1 MELIL
6 ISSSKLKIMLSDA
19 DMEKYDLKAETVDYD
34 NTATRR
40 AFWSILDDAKN
51 ETGFDAASDRLFIQ
65 MYPSKDGGCEM
76 FVTKLGTLCTEETPA
91 SPCAPDRKRPKSP
104 LPTKGE
110 EKKKEHL
117 SIYSFDSLEWLLQ
130 VCRRLK
136 KAKWRGRSKAYKAFD
151 GKCYL
156 FLYERCEAPPLLT
169 KVSFLY
175 EYGIAEHVE
184 SISLYIK
191 EYAVPLCENSA
202 VEILGA
208 L

>member
-19 DMEKYDLKAETVDYD
+19 DMEKYDLTAQTVDYD

-76 FVTKLGTLCTEETPA
+76 FVTKLGTLCAEEDP
-91 SPCAPDRKRPKSP
+91 SPSCPPERRRSRPPLSHKS
-104 LPTKGE
+104 E
-110 EKKKEHL
+110 ERVKERL
-117 SIYSFDSLEWLLQ
+117 SVYSFEDLERLLE
-130 VCRRLK
+130 VCRRLLQV
-136 KAKWRGRSKAYKAFD
+136 KWKGRSKAYRAFD

-156 FLYERCEAPPLLT
+156 FLYERTESTLLLT
-169 KVSFLY
+169 RFSFIG
-175 EYGIAEHVE
+175 EYGIAEHAE
-184 SISLYIK
+184 TSSLYIK
-191 EYAVPLCENSA
+191 EYASPLCECAA
-202 VEILGA
+202 VETLGA

>member
-6 ISSSKLKIMLSDA
+6 ISSSKLKIMLSDE

-76 FVTKLGTLCTEETPA
+76 FVTKLGTLCAEEAPPA
-91 SPCAPDRKRPKSP
+91 PCPPDRKRQRSALSP
-104 LPTKGE
+104 KGE
-110 EKKKEHL
+110 ERTKERL
-117 SIYSFDSLEWLLQ
+117 SVYSFESLEWLLE
-130 VCRRLK
+130 VCRRLLRV
-136 KAKWRGRSKAYKAFD
+136 KWKGRSRAYKAFD

-156 FLYERCEAPPLLT
+156 FLYERGEALPLLT
-169 KVSFLY
+169 RFSFIG
-175 EYGIAEHVE
+175 EYGIAEHAETV
-184 SISLYIK
+184 SLYIK
-191 EYAVPLCENSA
+191 EYASPLCENAA
-202 VEILGA
+202 VETLGA

>member
-19 DMEKYDLKAETVDYD
+19 DMEKYDLTAETVDYD

-76 FVTKLGTLCTEETPA
+76 FVTKLGTLCTEDTPA
-91 SPCAPDRKRPKSP
+91 PLCTTEQKRHRQPKC
-104 LPTKGE
+104 E
-110 EKKKEHL
+110 EKPRESL
-117 SIYSFDSLEWLLQ
+117 SVYSFESLEWLLG
-130 VCRRLK
+130 VCRRLLK
-136 KAKWRGRSKAYKAFD
+136 VKWKGRSKAYRAFD

-156 FLYERCEAPPLLT
+156 FLYERGEVLPLLT
-169 KVSFLY
+169 RFSFIS
-175 EYGIAEHVE
+175 EYGSAEHAETV
-184 SISLYIK
+184 SLYIK
-191 EYAVPLCENSA
+191 EYAAPLCENAA
-202 VEILGA
+202 VETLGV

>member
-19 DMEKYDLKAETVDYD
+19 DMEKYDLTAETVDYD

-76 FVTKLGTLCTEETPA
+76 FVTKLGTLCAEECPA
-91 SPCAPDRKRPKSP
+91 ATCAPERKRPRMSLPPKS
-104 LPTKGE
+104 E
-110 EKKKEHL
+110 EKTKERL
-117 SIYSFDSLEWLLQ
+117 SVYSFESLEWLLG
-130 VCRRLK
+130 VCRRLLK
-136 KAKWRGRSKAYKAFD
+136 VKWKGRSKAYRAFD

-156 FLYERCEAPPLLT
+156 FLYERGEALPLLT
-169 KVSFLY
+169 RFSFIS
-175 EYGIAEHVE
+175 EYGIAEHAE
-184 SISLYIK
+184 TLSLYIK
-191 EYAVPLCENSA
+191 EYATPLCENAA
-202 VEILGA
+202 VEILGV

>member
-19 DMEKYDLKAETVDYD
+19 DMEKYDLTAETVDYD

-76 FVTKLGTLCTEETPA
+76 FVTKLGTLCGEEPPF
-91 SPCAPDRKRPKSP
+91 SPERKRAKTLPSKS
-104 LPTKGE
+104 E
-110 EKKKEHL
+110 EKTKERL
-117 SIYSFDSLEWLLQ
+117 SVYSFESLEWLLK
-130 VCRRLK
+130 VCRRLLRV
-136 KAKWRGRSKAYKAFD
+136 KWRGRSKAYRAYD
-151 GKCYL
+151 GRCYL
-156 FLYERCEAPPLLT
+156 FLYERGEARPLLT
-169 KVSFLY
+169 KFSFLG
-175 EYGIAEHVE
+175 EYGVCEHAETVA
-184 SISLYIK
+184 LYIK
-191 EYAVPLCENSA
+191 EYASPLCESAA
-202 VEILGA
+202 VETLGV

>member
-19 DMEKYDLKAETVDYD
+19 DMEKYDLKAETIDYD

-76 FVTKLGTLCTEETPA
+76 FVTKLGTLCAEESPA
-91 SPCAPDRKRPKSP
+91 SPCSPERKRSRMP
-104 LPTKGE
+104 LPPKGE
-110 EKKKEHL
+110 EKTKERL
-117 SIYSFDSLEWLLQ
+117 FVYSFESLEWLLQ
-130 VCRRLK
+130 ACRRLLRV
-136 KAKWRGRSKAYKAFD
+136 KWRGRSKAYKAYD

-156 FLYERCEAPPLLT
+156 FLYERGEALPLLT
-169 KVSFLY
+169 RLSFLG
-175 EYGIAEHVE
+175 EYGIAEHAE
-184 SISLYIK
+184 TITLYIK
-191 EYAVPLCENSA
+191 EYASPLCENSA
-202 VEILGA
+202 VETLGV

>member
-19 DMEKYDLKAETVDYD
+19 DMEKYDLTAETVDYD

-76 FVTKLGTLCTEETPA
+76 FVTKLGTLCAEDSA
-91 SPCAPDRKRPKSP
+91 APCATEQKRHRQPRC
-104 LPTKGE
+104 E
-110 EKKKEHL
+110 EKPRERL
-117 SIYSFDSLEWLLQ
+117 SVYSFESLEWLLG
-130 VCRRLK
+130 VCRRLLRI
-136 KAKWRGRSKAYKAFD
+136 KWKGRSKAYRAFD
-151 GKCYL
+151 GTCYL
-156 FLYERCEAPPLLT
+156 FLYERGEAFPLLT
-169 KVSFLY
+169 RFSFIS
-175 EYGIAEHVE
+175 EYGIAEHAETV
-184 SISLYIK
+184 SLYIK
-191 EYAVPLCENSA
+191 EYAAPLCENAA
-202 VEILGA
+202 VETLGA